1 MPDLD
6 GNLTLIELRKIRPD
20 IPVLLVSA
28 YLKDQLDKVFNE
40 EKPDGFLQK
49 PFDRNG
55 FLSAIENIAMASQ
68 ERQ

>member
-28 YLKDQLDKVFNE
+28 YLKDQLDKAFNE

-49 PFDRNG
+49 PFNRSG
-55 FLSAIENIAMASQ
+55 FLSAIESMNEVTQTSQ
-68 ERQ
+68 